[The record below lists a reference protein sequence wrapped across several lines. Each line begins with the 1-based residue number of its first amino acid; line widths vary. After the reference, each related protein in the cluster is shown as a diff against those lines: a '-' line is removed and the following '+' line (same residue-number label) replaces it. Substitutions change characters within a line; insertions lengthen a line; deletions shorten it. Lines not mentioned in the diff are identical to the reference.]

1 MAAKKTAGQKALK
14 ISAKAR
20 YGLRILLDIA
30 LHEDDP
36 APRTTAAIAE
46 SQQLSLKFISRLVIP
61 LRQAGMIRS
70 IRGVS
75 GGFRLARPPAEISLL
90 DIVET
95 LQGPVEILDCLGEA
109 SPCPRAQGCVSRSVW
124 NDVNTAFSNALS
136 ALTLEQVLA
145 RTREHAANGLDY
157 CI

>member
-75 GGFRLARPPAEISLL
+75 GGFRLARPPAEISL
-90 DIVET
+90 VGP

>member
-1 MAAKKTAGQKALK
+1 MATKKTAGQKALK

-30 LHEDDP
+30 LHEGDET
-36 APRTTAAIAE
+36 PRTTAAIAE
-46 SQQLSLKFISRLVIP
+46 SQQISLKFASRLVIP

-70 IRGVS
+70 IRGTA
-75 GGFRLARPPAEISLL
+75 GGFRLAKAPSDITLL

-95 LQGPVEILDCLGEA
+95 LQGPVEILDCLGEGSA
-109 SPCPRAQGCVSRSVW
+109 CPRAAACVSRSVW
-124 NDVNTAFSNALS
+124 DDVNTAFANALA
-136 ALTLEQVLA
+136 ALTLETVLA
-145 RTREHAANGLDY
+145 RAQERGTAGQDY

>member
-1 MAAKKTAGQKALK
+1 MAEKKTAGQKALK

-20 YGLRILLDIA
+20 YGLRILLDVA

-36 APRTTAAIAE
+36 TPRTTAAIAE
-46 SQQLSLKFISRLVIP
+46 SQQLSLKFASRLVIP

-70 IRGVS
+70 IRGTA
-75 GGFRLARPPAEISLL
+75 GGFRLARAPSDITLL

-95 LQGPVEILDCLGEA
+95 LQGPVEILDCLGTSA
-109 SPCPRAQGCVSRSVW
+109 PCARARACVSRSVW
-124 NDVNTAFSNALS
+124 DDVNTAFSNAL
-136 ALTLEQVLA
+136 AAITLERVIA
-145 RTREHAANGLDY
+145 RAHEHATAGLDY

>member
-61 LRQAGMIRS
+61 LRQAGMSRS
-70 IRGVS
+70 IRGTA
-75 GGFRLARPPAEISLL
+75 GGFRLARAPSDITLR

-95 LQGPVEILDCLGEA
+95 LQGPVEILDCLGGS
-109 SPCPRAQGCVSRSVW
+109 SPCDRARACVSRSVW
-124 NDVNTAFSNALS
+124 GDVNTAFANAL
-136 ALTLEQVLA
+136 AAMTLEKVIA
-145 RTREHAANGLDY
+145 RAQEHATAGQDY

>member
-1 MAAKKTAGQKALK
+1 MTEKKAGGQKALK

-20 YGLRILLDIA
+20 YGLRILMDIA
-30 LHEDDP
+30 LHEGDP
-36 APRTTAAIAE
+36 APRTTAAIAD

-70 IRGVS
+70 IRGIS
-75 GGFRLARPPAEISLL
+75 GGFRLARPPSDITLL

-95 LQGPVEILDCLGEA
+95 LQGPVEILDCLGGA
-109 SPCPRAQGCVSRSVW
+109 APCARAQGCVSRSVW
-124 NDVNTAFSNALS
+124 GDVNTAFTNAL
-136 ALTLEQVLA
+136 AAMTLEKVIVRAQ
-145 RTREHAANGLDY
+145 EHATAGLDY

>member
-1 MAAKKTAGQKALK
+1 MMEKKTAGQKALK

-20 YGLRILLDIA
+20 YGLRILIDIA
-30 LHEDDP
+30 LHEDDA

-46 SQQLSLKFISRLVIP
+46 SQQLSLKFASRLVIP

-75 GGFRLARPPAEISLL
+75 GGFRLARPPSDITLL

-95 LQGPVEILDCLGEA
+95 LQGPVEILDCLGTS
-109 SPCPRAQGCVSRSVW
+109 SPCARAQGCVSRSVW
-124 NDVNTAFSNALS
+124 DDVNTAFANAL
-136 ALTLEQVLA
+136 AAMTLEKVLA
-145 RTREHAANGLDY
+145 RAQEHATAGLDY